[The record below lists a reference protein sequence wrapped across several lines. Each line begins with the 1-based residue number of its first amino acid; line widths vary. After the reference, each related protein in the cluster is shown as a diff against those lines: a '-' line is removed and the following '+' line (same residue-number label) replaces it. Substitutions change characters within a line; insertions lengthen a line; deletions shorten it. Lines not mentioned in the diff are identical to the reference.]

1 MKFVI
6 SSSVLSSRLMT
17 IGRVIVQK
25 NTIPILDC
33 FCFDIQGTTLTITA
47 SDNDTTLT
55 AKAELN
61 ECDSDVRFAVNAK
74 TLQDAIKEIPDQL
87 INDRIDV
94 LVDGL
99 KAELKSSNY
108 SLKDYLS
115 AYGIEDEDALR
126 EQYKSSCESTV
137 KVFLVADAIAAEKKI
152 AVTDDDIKEY
162 FNGED
167 TAQYE
172 KLYAKPYLN
181 RVVLNDLVLK
191 EIEKTTT
198 VK

>member
-1 MKFVI
+1 MCI
-6 SSSVLSSRLMT
+6 R
-17 IGRVIVQK
+17 
-25 NTIPILDC
+25 
-33 FCFDIQGTTLTITA
+33 
-47 SDNDTTLT
+47 
-55 AKAELN
+55 
-61 ECDSDVRFAVNAK
+61 DS
-74 TLQDAIKEIPDQL
+74 
-87 INDRIDV
+87 
-94 LVDGL
+94 
-99 KAELKSSNY
+99 
-108 SLKDYLS
+108 
-115 AYGIEDEDALR
+115 ALR

-172 KLYAKPYLN
+172 KLYSKPYLN

>member
-1 MKFVI
+1 MKKKI
-6 SSSVLSSRLMT
+6 KDEIYKS
-17 IGRVIVQK
+17 
-25 NTIPILDC
+25 N
-33 FCFDIQGTTLTITA
+33 
-47 SDNDTTLT
+47 
-55 AKAELN
+55 
-61 ECDSDVRFAVNAK
+61 K
-74 TLQDAIKEIPDQL
+74 TDYIWNHMIEKSTFKEIPDQL

-172 KLYAKPYLN
+172 KLYSKPYLN

-198 VK
+198 MK